1 VSELDTPDEA
11 GGDPAT
17 TGDPYDS
24 TEELGPEG
32 ERVARVITQRLTRS
46 TLYMGP
52 IPSGEMLESY
62 NAALGQGGAGRVLAL
77 AEAQSEHRRHLE
89 RRMVESEID
98 LQQRGQAYG
107 FVLAMTALVAGA
119 VLIGVGKSAAG
130 LVPII
135 GGLVTLVG
143 LFVYSQ
149 RAAKGRRLP
158 VAPGDDEQPRSV

>member
-32 ERVARVITQRLTRS
+32 ERVARVVTQRLTRS

-77 AEAQSEHRRHLE
+77 AEAQSEHRRHRGGWSNLRSISSGE
-89 RRMVESEID
+89 GRR
-98 LQQRGQAYG
+98 
-107 FVLAMTALVAGA
+107 TAL
-119 VLIGVGKSAAG
+119 SW
-130 LVPII
+130 
-135 GGLVTLVG
+135 
-143 LFVYSQ
+143 
-149 RAAKGRRLP
+149 R
-158 VAPGDDEQPRSV
+158 